1 MHVLILVSLKLENK
15 FQFHFVQIT
24 NSLSNVKKQLLFK
37 LITSYLD
44 EHVFKYTHTHIYI
57 INRHKYP
64 TSSEDESSEESRPT
78 PFHWELKTPQP
89 TAFKR
94 QRYPQL
100 SQYRYPY
107 ASRNIQD
114 IIKYLTNDADL
125 PNRGIKF
132 AGVYVNPKKYDL
144 FPPGVGEMMSNSDRS
159 EEDETSSYPLNEDPF
174 YQYKP
179 RHPTDVNLLATSNVR
194 FVDEQSV

>member
-1 MHVLILVSLKLENK
+1 M
-15 FQFHFVQIT
+15 
-24 NSLSNVKKQLLFK
+24 
-37 LITSYLD
+37 
-44 EHVFKYTHTHIYI
+44 
-57 INRHKYP
+57 
-64 TSSEDESSEESRPT
+64 
-78 PFHWELKTPQP
+78 
-89 TAFKR
+89 
-94 QRYPQL
+94 

-132 AGVYVNPKKYDL
+132 TGVYVNPKKYDL

-159 EEDETSSYPLNEDPF
+159 EEDESFYPSNEDPF

-194 FVDEQSV
+194 FVDV

>member
-1 MHVLILVSLKLENK
+1 MH
-15 FQFHFVQIT
+15 
-24 NSLSNVKKQLLFK
+24 
-37 LITSYLD
+37 D
-44 EHVFKYTHTHIYI
+44 EHVFEYIYI

-107 ASRNIQD
+107 VSRNIQD

-159 EEDETSSYPLNEDPF
+159 EEDESSYPLNEDPF

-194 FVDEQSV
+194 FVDEQSVWLIRAWKLIMQIDLFWPSFPNNWIFFNSNSRKRYY